1 MTKEPFSHTP
11 DDVDGSLLQILP
23 LFLIFFL
30 MVMDYLVMIPLGP
43 DISKHI
49 GLAPEYSGYL
59 IAVYPLFSAI
69 SALILA
75 PFSDRW
81 GRKKMLVVLSAGFCL
96 ATFGCAFSFNVVSM
110 LTFRILSGIFGG
122 PIMPNLMAYT
132 GDLFHGEKRTK
143 AITAV
148 MLAFATSSILGVPFG
163 AWIGERFSWETAF
176 FIIGTAAFFSILGL
190 MKIRSVGTGIKQGKI
205 FSQYVELFQLWT
217 IKEVRK
223 LFYIRIFMTVGMFG
237 LMPNIGIW
245 LTLNMGM
252 NATEIG
258 LCYMQ
263 GGIGA
268 VLGIQLSAWLARV
281 ISRPAVISLGCI
293 FMGVVMLLFTNLTFP
308 GKLAGIFLAG
318 LMFGGSMRMPAFQ
331 LIMTEAAPIYLRGRL
346 MSMIMIVGSLSM
358 GLGGLWATPL
368 LTIENG
374 KLQGVPLIGGIT
386 FLTLLA
392 VIPLV
397 YSLRKHP
404 VSNL

>member
-43 DISKHI
+43 DISKSI

-81 GRKKMLVVLSAGFCL
+81 GRKKMLLVLSAGFCL

-122 PIMPNLMAYT
+122 PIMPNLMAYA

-205 FSQYVELFQLWT
+205 ISQYVELFQLWT

-404 VSNL
+404 LSNL

>member
-1 MTKEPFSHTP
+1 MTKEPFSHTL

-43 DISKHI
+43 DISKSI

-122 PIMPNLMAYT
+122 PIMPNLMAYA

-205 FSQYVELFQLWT
+205 ISQYVELFQLWT

-404 VSNL
+404 LSNL

>member
-1 MTKEPFSHTP
+1 MTKEPFSHTQ

-59 IAVYPLFSAI
+59 IAVYPLFSAV

-81 GRKKMLVVLSAGFCL
+81 GRKKMLLVLSAGFCL

-122 PIMPNLMAYT
+122 PIMPNLMAYA

-143 AITAV
+143 AITTV

-268 VLGIQLSAWLARV
+268 VLGIQLSAWLSRV

-346 MSMIMIVGSLSM
+346 MSMIMIVGGLSM

-397 YSLRKHP
+397 YSLRKPP

>member
-1 MTKEPFSHTP
+1 MTKEPFSHTL

-43 DISKHI
+43 DISKSI

-81 GRKKMLVVLSAGFCL
+81 GRKKMLLVLSAGFCL